1 MSDGFK
7 SLSDIINTEP
17 GLDKIR
23 KTIYQS
29 DVIIEFNKIFPE
41 LEKVVIPVKVE
52 RKVLHL
58 KVENS
63 AWRNELKF
71 REKKIVDKINKFFVE
86 QRVVKIKFV
95 S

>member
-7 SLSDIINTEP
+7 SLSDIINKEP
-17 GLDKIR
+17 GFEKIR
-23 KTIYQS
+23 KTIHQA
-29 DVIIEFNKIFPE
+29 DVVVEFNKIFPE
-41 LEKVVIPVKVE
+41 FEKVVSPVKVE
-52 RKVLHL
+52 RMILNL

-71 REKKIVDKINKFFVE
+71 REKDIVNKINKFFGE
-86 QRVVKIKFV
+86 QRITKIKFI